1 MKTHFLQDQGVQT
14 FHLEDS
20 AQIFLLIASDEASIT
35 TDVKPIHCCVG
46 IIMQRM
52 AQLTSRTD
60 SDSAKIWICCL
71 KFNDV
76 TWTMRHNN
84 IMNDILTL
92 VLLVSWSWDILCKCP
107 RACVRTYWQCSLS
120 RCGTRDTWPGW
131 TLHVPWQPRGR
142 CHQQRFV
149 SSVNICWQPGAPVLP
164 WRGPA

>member
-35 TDVKPIHCCVG
+35 TDVKPIHCCCVG
-46 IIMQRM
+46 ISMQRM
-52 AQLTSRTD
+52 AQLTSTSRTD

-84 IMNDILTL
+84 IMNDIVTL
-92 VLLVSWSWDILCKCP
+92 VLLVMRYPMQVSTSLCKNIL
-107 RACVRTYWQCSLS
+107 AMFAISLW
-120 RCGTRDTWPGW
+120 DTW
-131 TLHVPWQPRGR
+131 HVAWLDTARALAAAWQM
-142 CHQQRFV
+142 
-149 SSVNICWQPGAPVLP
+149 SSAEIC
-164 WRGPA
+164 